1 MTDSSVSQSPNTYRA
16 KLTSPAVILAL
27 CAAVI
32 FVATLFLAACSKP
45 FSIEGSWKNTGDT
58 EMGQMYE
65 GAIISFDG
73 SHCNVYSPYDTY
85 GFSKDNDGYH
95 LDVTGALSG
104 NISFDVDVKDNDHIE
119 LKTSSKTIELT
130 RVN

>member
-1 MTDSSVSQSPNTYRA
+1 MTESSVSQSLSTYRTRLSGSA
-16 KLTSPAVILAL
+16 AILAI
-27 CAAVI
+27 CVSVI
-32 FVATLFLAACSKP
+32 FAATLFLAACSKP
-45 FSIEGSWKNTGDT
+45 FSIEGNWKNTGDT

-85 GFSKDNDGYH
+85 GFSKDGDGYH

-104 NISFDVDVKDNDHIE
+104 NLSFDVDVKDNDHIE